1 MMGGKARKY
10 GKVEKTHEFE
20 IDEVQAMFSDIDFR
34 SGDVRWSEDYRQED
48 MLQVVYPNN
57 YVLDMGWYDAISRY
71 VIYIVKDFEWGVP
84 VVKYSA
90 ETEDDIKVLLQKAI
104 EKVDY
109 ESNNGKSYYGG
120 LWKTE
125 IIER

>member
-1 MMGGKARKY
+1 M
-10 GKVEKTHEFE
+10 
-20 IDEVQAMFSDIDFR
+20 DFL
-34 SGDVRWSEDYRQED
+34 SGDVRWLEDYKQED

-57 YVLDMGWYDAISRY
+57 YVLDMGWYDAINRY

-90 ETEDDIKVLLQKAI
+90 ETEDNIKTLLKEAI
-104 EKVDY
+104 ERIDY
-109 ESNNGKSYYGG
+109 ESKNGKTYYGG

-125 IIER
+125 IKAI